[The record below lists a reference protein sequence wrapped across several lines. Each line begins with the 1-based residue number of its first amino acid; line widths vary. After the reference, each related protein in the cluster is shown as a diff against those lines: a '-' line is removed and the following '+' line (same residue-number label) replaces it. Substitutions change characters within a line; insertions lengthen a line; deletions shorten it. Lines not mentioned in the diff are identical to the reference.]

1 MPTFDEDAG
10 KVRLADFRFRLHER
24 YFYESDAA
32 PTWVASLT
40 SSSRA
45 VSRLFSSSSGMVS
58 FVNTP
63 CRNQYDE

>member
-1 MPTFDEDAG
+1 MPTFDEDAE
-10 KVRLADFRFRLHER
+10 KFRLADFRFRLHER
-24 YFYESDAA
+24 YFYEADAA

-58 FVNTP
+58 FVNNSMP
-63 CRNQYDE
+63 QSV

>member
-1 MPTFDEDAG
+1 MATLLSNAARVTAPTFDEDAE

-40 SSSRA
+40 SSSRP
-45 VSRLFSSSSGMVS
+45 LL
-58 FVNTP
+58 TL
-63 CRNQYDE
+63 